1 MEFPSLGK
9 QCSKRDCKQLDF
21 LPFTCDA
28 CHRIF
33 CLEHHKYKDHQCE
46 LHETRDKVLPSCPL
60 CGALVRVAPGE
71 DVNAKMDEHIQA
83 GCPTTE
89 TTKPEKSN
97 PCSVKTCKGGELV
110 PVICPYCRKNFCLRH
125 RAPSDHRCK
134 NDPSNSPESSASV
147 SPARAEE
154 LQKHKQRQASVL
166 SRIEGFLKNHRNKKQ
181 SAKVQL
187 MRMKSTAKGD
197 ERIPAENRYYLE
209 VLFPMDSKVQPK
221 MMFFNKNHVVGK
233 VLDII
238 ADAGRIENLNNKMG
252 AEKLY
257 LISVNTG
264 EPMPNATKLCD
275 LPPDVLQSGG
285 CVLLEKL
292 SNL

>member
-1 MEFPSLGK
+1 
-9 QCSKRDCKQLDF
+9 
-21 LPFTCDA
+21 
-28 CHRIF
+28 
-33 CLEHHKYKDHQCE
+33 
-46 LHETRDKVLPSCPL
+46 
-60 CGALVRVAPGE
+60 
-71 DVNAKMDEHIQA
+71 MDEHIQA

-187 MRMKSTAKGD
+187 MRMKSTAKVSLFLILLSLFLSLSLLILHSCFSSISFFASHDTFLSQGD